1 MRADMERRERLYGL
15 IRRLKD
21 ERGGM
26 ALEASIVLPAFMF
39 VLLLLMLLIRL
50 SAVQM
55 ALQDTAG
62 QTVRLAAAHVR
73 PVALAAEAAAG
84 SIPALPALPQLPLGE
99 IGPVAAELAG
109 TLPEPA
115 GPMLEAL
122 LSGDWQ
128 PLVDAAAT
136 AVGQEA
142 VMPLVRS
149 LAPSSILEQDRLRLD
164 RLTLPDLQAK
174 EEPYLS
180 VRIAYDVPLGLPFT
194 RQVVTLTAT
203 AEERVWVG
211 DAEAAGSHA
220 GTSNEQDLRI
230 AILAVEPTPL
240 RPGRKAKVIAAGPP
254 HAQLSLQVRYKSGTS
269 KAKHLGDAV
278 TDENGIVEW
287 EWHVSGNTT
296 PGTWELVVS
305 GPEGTTITHL
315 FEVRKK
321 GT

>member
-1 MRADMERRERLYGL
+1 MKRRARLYGL

-39 VLLLLMLLIRL
+39 VIMLLMLLIRL

-73 PVALAAEAAAG
+73 PAALAAEAASG
-84 SIPALPALPQLPLGE
+84 SIPALPSLPQLPLGE
-99 IGPVAAELAG
+99 IGPLAAELAG
-109 TLPEPA
+109 ALPEPA

-122 LSGDWQ
+122 LNGDWQ
-128 PLVDAAAT
+128 PIVDAAAT
-136 AVGQEA
+136 SIGQEA
-142 VMPLVRS
+142 VTPLIRS
-149 LAPSSILEQDRLRLD
+149 LAPSSIVEQDRLRLD
-164 RLTLPDLQAK
+164 RLTLPDLQTK

-180 VRIAYDVPLGLPFT
+180 VRLAYDVPLGLPFT
-194 RQVVTLTAT
+194 RRAVTLTAT
-203 AEERVWVG
+203 AEERVWVS
-211 DAEAAGSHA
+211 DAAAAGTHA
-220 GTSNEQDLRI
+220 GTSDEQNLRI
-230 AILAVEPTPL
+230 TILAVEPAPL
-240 RPGRKAKVIAAGPP
+240 RPGRKAKVVAAGPP
-254 HAQLSLQVRYKSGTS
+254 HTQLALQVRYKSGTS
-269 KAKHLGDAV
+269 TAKHLGNAV
-278 TDENGIVEW
+278 TDANGIVEW

-305 GPEGTTITHL
+305 GPEGTSITHL

>member
-1 MRADMERRERLYGL
+1 MKRRVRLYGL
-15 IRRLKD
+15 TRKLMD

-26 ALEASIVLPAFMF
+26 ALEASIVLPAFLF
-39 VLLLLMLLIRL
+39 VIMLLMLLIRL

-62 QTVRLAAAHVR
+62 QTVRLAAAHIR
-73 PVALAAEAAAG
+73 PVALATEAAAG
-84 SIPALPALPQLPLGE
+84 STPALPSLPQQPLGE
-99 IGPVAAELAG
+99 IGPLAAELAG
-109 TLPEPA
+109 VLPEPA
-115 GPMLEAL
+115 GPMLEAVL
-122 LSGDWQ
+122 NGDWQ

-136 AVGQEA
+136 SVGQEA
-142 VMPLVRS
+142 VLPLIRS

-164 RLTLPDLQAK
+164 GLTLPDLQTK

-180 VRIAYDVPLGLPFT
+180 VRLAYDVPLGLPFT
-194 RQVVTLTAT
+194 KQTVTLTAT
-203 AEERVWVG
+203 AAERVWVG
-211 DAEAAGSHA
+211 DTAAAGSHA
-220 GTSNEQDLRI
+220 GTGDEQDLRI
-230 AILAVEPTPL
+230 AILAVEPKPL

-254 HAQLSLQVRYKSGTS
+254 HTQLSLQVRYKSGTS
-269 KAKHLGDAV
+269 RAKHLGDAA
-278 TDENGIVEW
+278 TDVNGIVEW

-305 GPEGTTITHL
+305 GPEGTAVTHL